1 MAPMFLYT
9 QHIVTQSAVCM
20 APDTL
25 PIRERNR
32 ERERERR
39 EREREDHLE
48 GANFGGDRGKFDLFL
63 LPLILTFAKQPG
75 TGVPA
80 KHAVKR
86 VVNFCV
92 RPSGRGPV
100 TKPGKD
106 ARRGRCHPLEAGFW
120 PLWMTPLPRSH
131 ITEY

>member
-48 GANFGGDRGKFDLFL
+48 GANFGGD
-63 LPLILTFAKQPG
+63 
-75 TGVPA
+75 
-80 KHAVKR
+80 
-86 VVNFCV
+86 
-92 RPSGRGPV
+92 
-100 TKPGKD
+100 
-106 ARRGRCHPLEAGFW
+106 
-120 PLWMTPLPRSH
+120 
-131 ITEY
+131 

>member
-48 GANFGGDRGKFDLFL
+48 GANFGGDSSQRQ
-63 LPLILTFAKQPG
+63 I
-75 TGVPA
+75 
-80 KHAVKR
+80 
-86 VVNFCV
+86 
-92 RPSGRGPV
+92 
-100 TKPGKD
+100 
-106 ARRGRCHPLEAGFW
+106 
-120 PLWMTPLPRSH
+120 
-131 ITEY
+131 